1 MRFAMLSEIDITNF
15 AIIERLHLQFHRGFN
30 VLTGETGAGKS
41 IIIDAVGT
49 LLGGR
54 AQSEYLR
61 AGTDQTRVEGVFTLD
76 KAARK
81 NIFPILDEA
90 GIEHEEDSLIIA
102 REINREGRNVCRV
115 NGRAVTLSLLQRIGE
130 YLIDIHGQSEHLS
143 LLRVREH
150 VDFLDR
156 YGNLWDQRA
165 RVAEK
170 VTALRAVR
178 NELKS
183 LEMDERE
190 MARRVD
196 RLTYA
201 VDEITAANL
210 QIGEEERLKQER
222 ELLGNAELRAN
233 LANHAYRALYGTG
246 EDEKGALDLFTEA
259 LQAIT
264 GLEKYDPSVK
274 NLREPAEG
282 LSAQSDDLARALR
295 SYRDSVEHN
304 PARLQQ
310 VDERLD
316 LIFRLKRKYGD
327 SVEEILKHGENAAAE
342 LAGIT
347 HSQERIQQLT
357 AQGSELLKEIAAL
370 AMDLSKARREAG
382 ERLSKEIEAQLQD
395 LGMQKAK
402 FGVALDRSDDAQ
414 GVEIGGRRVAFDLT
428 GIDRVEFMVSPNPG
442 EPLKPLA
449 KIASGGETSRLMLAM
464 KSVLAVADNT
474 PTLIFDEIDQ
484 GIGGRTG
491 GVVGNKLWTLT
502 PSAQRTDVAEPS
514 RSGEGSSSSKSA
526 LRDASSVPQHQVICV
541 THLPQIAA
549 FGDAH
554 FKIQKQ
560 VVGERTITQI
570 QELKDGERVEE
581 LAIMLGTLTATTRQ
595 NAQELL
601 RETEEAKQKAVSTK
615 QKAASSRQ

>member
-1 MRFAMLSEIDITNF
+1 MLAEIDIANF
-15 AIIERLHLQFHRGFN
+15 AIIDRLHLQFHRGFN

-54 AQSEYLR
+54 AQSEFLR
-61 AGTDQTRVEGVFTLD
+61 AGADKTRVEGTFALNP
-76 KAARK
+76 AARAS
-81 NIFPILDEA
+81 IFPILDEI
-90 GIEHEEDSLIIA
+90 GIEHEDENLIIT

-115 NGRAVTLSLLQRIGE
+115 NGRTVTLHVLQRIGE

-150 VDFLDR
+150 VDFIDR

-165 RVAEK
+165 RVAERVK
-170 VTALRAVR
+170 ALRAAR
-178 NELKS
+178 NEIKTLM
-183 LEMDERE
+183 MDERE
-190 MARRVD
+190 IARRVD
-196 RLTYA
+196 RLTYVVA
-201 VDEITAANL
+201 EITDANL
-210 QIGEEERLKQER
+210 RLGEEETLKQER

-233 LANHAYRALYGTG
+233 LADHAYRALYGAG
-246 EDEKGALDLFTEA
+246 EDEKGAIDLSNEA
-259 LQAIT
+259 LQAVA

-274 NLREPAEG
+274 GLREEAE
-282 LSAQSDDLARALR
+282 SAAAQADDLARSLR
-295 SYRDSVEHN
+295 TYRDAVDHN

-310 VDERLD
+310 IDERLD

-327 SVEEILKHGENAAAE
+327 TLEEILKYGENAAAE
-342 LAGIT
+342 LAGIS
-347 HSQERIQQLT
+347 HSEQRIEELRVQEGQLLT
-357 AQGSELLKEIAAL
+357 EIGAL
-370 AMDLSKARREAG
+370 AGALSRARREAG
-382 ERLSKEIEAQLQD
+382 ERLAREIETQLQD
-395 LGMQKAK
+395 LGMARSK
-402 FGVALDRSDDAQ
+402 FGVSLERADDPD
-414 GVEIGGRRVAFDLT
+414 GVPVDDRRVACDTT

-491 GVVGNKLWTLT
+491 GVVGNKLWALT
-502 PSAQRTDVAEPS
+502 PTAQRIANT
-514 RSGEGSSSSKSA
+514 
-526 LRDASSVPQHQVICV
+526 PQHQVICI

-554 FKIQKQ
+554 FKIHKEI
-560 VVGERTITQI
+560 VGDRTITRI
-570 QELKDGERVEE
+570 NELKNTARIEE
-581 LAIMLGTLTATTRQ
+581 LANMLGTTTATTRQ
-595 NAQELL
+595 NAEELL
-601 RETEEAKQKAVSTK
+601 AEVKRQKHALSAVEG
-615 QKAASSRQ
+615 ASVKSKT